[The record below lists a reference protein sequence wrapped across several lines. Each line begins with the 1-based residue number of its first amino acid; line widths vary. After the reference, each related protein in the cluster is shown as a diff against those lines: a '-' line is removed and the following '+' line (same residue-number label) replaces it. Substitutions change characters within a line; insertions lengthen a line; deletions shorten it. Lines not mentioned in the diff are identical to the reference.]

1 MAHLDVDG
9 NGLYYEETGSGEPVV
24 FVHGNW
30 TEHSTWRLTVPELP
44 AGLRAVVYDRRGSG
58 RSQRS
63 RERLTRRLHEDD
75 LAAVIEAL
83 GPAPAHVV
91 ANSYGA
97 STALGLAARRPE
109 LFLSLVAH
117 EPSLLSVV
125 GDDPAA
131 VAAIARTEATLDAV
145 RERLEACDPA
155 GGAER
160 FVEEVAL
167 GPGGWASLPEFI
179 RATMVANAYVV
190 AEEMRDPA
198 LGDIDLEAL
207 AEVEVPILLT
217 KGDQSPDWFYGIVNR
232 LAEAIGRD
240 PLTILGA
247 GHNPHATHPA
257 QLAAIMAAFA
267 QGRSRMMSL
276 SESSGRSKR
285 ALTA

>member
-9 NGLYYEETGSGEPVV
+9 TGLYYEKTGSGEPVF

-44 AGLRAVVYDRRGSG
+44 SGLRAVVYDRRGSG

-63 RERLTRRLHEDD
+63 REPVERRLHEDD

-117 EPSLLSVV
+117 EPPLVSVV
-125 GDDPAA
+125 GDDLAA
-131 VAAIARTEATLDAV
+131 VAAVERTHATMDAV
-145 RERLEACDPA
+145 RKQVEACDPA
-155 GGAER
+155 GGAKR
-160 FVEEVAL
+160 FAEEVAL
-167 GPGGWASLPEFI
+167 GPGGWARLPEFI
-179 RATMVANAYVV
+179 RATMVSNAYVV

-198 LGDIDLEAL
+198 LGDIDLKAL
-207 AEVEVPILLT
+207 ADADVPILLT
-217 KGDQSPDWFYGIVNR
+217 RGDQSPEWFRPIVDR
-232 LAEAIGRD
+232 LGEAIGRD

-257 QLAAIMAAFA
+257 QLAAIVAAFA
-267 QGRSRMMSL
+267 QGRSRMMSSSEL
-276 SESSGRSKR
+276 SGHSKR